1 MNCQLS
7 TELLPPLPT
16 STPAPKTG
24 AGVLSDCQKS
34 LAEFAALAAKKI
46 QSFSAGAHPR
56 VASLAPSGQFTFCT
70 WQKIHLRLQVWNL
83 FAYSEQIMRAADC
96 KNWRK
101 SPKGF
106 FDKLQAPLLRKPEQ
120 GCFMLP

>member
-46 QSFSAGAHPR
+46 QWRIVKSSATQYHKKPHR
-56 VASLAPSGQFTFCT
+56 EISILDTF
-70 WQKIHLRLQVWNL
+70 WDGD
-83 FAYSEQIMRAADC
+83 S
-96 KNWRK
+96 
-101 SPKGF
+101 
-106 FDKLQAPLLRKPEQ
+106 
-120 GCFMLP
+120 